1 MDVSN
6 DSVAVTVGELNRESL
21 ESMALRHVVLYT
33 LLEFS
38 RCEVAS
44 ANSFKFIV
52 GKSSREKVAELCIPL
67 SVQIVLVSPQTA
79 HLLLQDALE
88 QLLFLDPIECI
99 AWHQVAYCGIWSQ
112 RVDVL
117 WTHCFPKVLVF
128 QVKLSVDDSIIRL
141 NVSEEGFV

>member
-44 ANSFKFIV
+44 ANSFKFITQATMLV
-52 GKSSREKVAELCIPL
+52 RM
-67 SVQIVLVSPQTA
+67 SVSKKKI
-79 HLLLQDALE
+79 
-88 QLLFLDPIECI
+88 
-99 AWHQVAYCGIWSQ
+99 
-112 RVDVL
+112 
-117 WTHCFPKVLVF
+117 
-128 QVKLSVDDSIIRL
+128 
-141 NVSEEGFV
+141 N